1 MAKRQRKREVLV
13 VRLGFSED
21 LAKVAQVSGETKA
34 QVIERALDHYVR
46 FHCTSHD
53 QVRPEMMALA
63 GQSIERNR
71 KLLELLAK

>member
-46 FHCTSHD
+46 FHGTSQD

-63 GQSIERNR
+63 RQSIERNR

>member
-46 FHCTSHD
+46 FHCISQD

-63 GQSIERNR
+63 RQSIERNR